1 MTAYHRPDTLDEA
14 LRIAADGACILAAGC
29 TDLFPATSAQALTG
43 PVLDLTGIAALK
55 GITRS
60 AAGWRIGAGT
70 SWAEIARADLPEAF
84 AGLQAAAREVGS
96 VQIQTSGTIG
106 GNLCNASPAADG
118 LPPLLTLGASVELA
132 GPAGLRVLA
141 LEAFMLGPRRVAL
154 VPGEIL
160 TAVLIPEVS
169 GQGGFLKLGARA
181 YLVISIVMGAAR
193 IVLDDGRIA
202 QAALAMGAASPV
214 ARRLTALEAAVTGL
228 RPAEA
233 AGFDPVLVTGAL
245 SPLSDPRADETYR
258 NEAAVTLMRRLI
270 GEAGR

>member
-14 LRIAADGACILAAGC
+14 LRIAADVACILAAGC

-84 AGLQAAAREVGS
+84 AGLQTAAREVGS

-118 LPPLLTLGASVELA
+118 VPPLLTLGASVELA

-181 YLVISIVMGAAR
+181 YLVISIVMGASR

-214 ARRLTALEAAVTGL
+214 ARRLTALEAAVTGV